1 MTDIVN
7 ALLLRGQEVLMAHRS
22 PTRQN
27 YPDTWSFPGGH
38 VEDGETLDHALKR
51 ELFEEIGILPKSWSF
66 LRRFDDP
73 MSNPENPVTFHF
85 FVVEQWQGEPTNI
98 GDEHTQICWIKLD
111 EAAQMQ
117 DLTFSSY
124 VDLFR
129 VLATD

>member
-7 ALLLRGQEVLMAHRS
+7 GLLLRGQEVLMAHRS

-38 VEDGETLDHALKR
+38 VEDGETLDQALKR
-51 ELFEEIGILPKSWSF
+51 ELSEEIGILAKSWSF
-66 LRRFDDP
+66 IRRFDDP

-85 FVVEQWQGEPTNI
+85 FVVEQWQGEPKNI
-98 GDEHTQICWIKLD
+98 DDEHTQICWVELD
-111 EAAQMQ
+111 KAALMQ

-129 VLATD
+129 VLTTD